1 VKGRGERF
9 SSKERSRLI
18 VYEVRSPETK
28 RFKSETEFKSSRRRR
43 ERERR
48 NLSSFLTVK
57 SN

>member
-1 VKGRGERF
+1 MNKECLQENESRGEE
-9 SSKERSRLI
+9 KDQDQEGI
-18 VYEVRSPETK
+18 E
-28 RFKSETEFKSSRRRR
+28 RRR